1 MPILGTSTLMPTLP
15 TDMPTITLARG
26 LLMLMLMP
34 MPTTDSTVVDTMATP
49 MLTEAT
55 ATLMLTDTG
64 NLSTLGFY
72 NNFLLYL

>member
-26 LLMLMLMP
+26 LLMLM
-34 MPTTDSTVVDTMATP
+34 PTTDSTVVDIMATP

-64 NLSTLGFY
+64 
-72 NNFLLYL
+72 

>member
-49 MLTEAT
+49 MLT
-55 ATLMLTDTG
+55 DTG

>member
-26 LLMLMLMP
+26 LLMLML